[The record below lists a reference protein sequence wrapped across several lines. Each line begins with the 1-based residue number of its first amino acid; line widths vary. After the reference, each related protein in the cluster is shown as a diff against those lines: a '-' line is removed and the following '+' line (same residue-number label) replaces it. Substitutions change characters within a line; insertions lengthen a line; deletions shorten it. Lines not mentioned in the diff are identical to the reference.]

1 MDHSKAMWLLNQ
13 FRNKVSGVER
23 VTLQTIADRVGVS
36 RTTVSN
42 AFSRP
47 DQLKE
52 ELRRRIMEVAEELD
66 YPGPNPAART
76 LRRGRAGVIG
86 VVFTEALSY
95 AFADSYAVG
104 FLRGLARVAEQSGT
118 GLHLIGWPSPGVAE
132 EVIGDAVVDGFCLFS
147 PEGHPLVETVLRRRL
162 PVVTVDHPY
171 VPGVPFVGIEDRI
184 AAREVAT
191 YLLGL
196 GHRRIAIVAAQ
207 PLAVQAQTRART
219 RPVTE
224 EWLDVDLAGEHRFGA
239 GRARLAGYHDA
250 CLKAGLAWEGV
261 PIHRTTNDREIARQ
275 AAEHLLDLRPR
286 PTAVIAATD
295 EIAFGVMD
303 IAAQRG
309 IDIPGELSVVGFDDV
324 PAAEPAGLTTVR
336 QPITAKGT
344 TAGRLLLEPSRHD
357 PAPCVLMDHRLVIR
371 RTSAPPVHTA
381 H

>member
-1 MDHSKAMWLLNQ
+1 MSRLNQ
-13 FRNKVSGVER
+13 FRTRVSGVER

-47 DQLKE
+47 DQLKD
-52 ELRRRIMEVAEELD
+52 ELRQRIMEVAEDLG

-118 GLHLIGWPSPGVAE
+118 GLHLIGWPSPDVAE
-132 EVIGDAVVDGFCLFS
+132 EVIGDAVVDGFCLFT
-147 PEGHPLVETVLRRRL
+147 PEGPLVEAVMRRRL

-171 VPGVPFVGIEDRI
+171 ISGVPFVGIEDRT
-184 AAREVAT
+184 AACEVASH
-191 YLLGL
+191 LLGL
-196 GHRRIAIVAAQ
+196 GHRRIAIVAAR
-207 PLAVQAQTRART
+207 PLAAKEAYERRRGG
-219 RPVTE
+219 RPE
-224 EWLDVDLAGEHRFGA
+224 SADPRPEFDLTAAYRFGA

-250 CLKAGLAWEGV
+250 CVKAGLAWADV
-261 PIHRTTNDREIARQ
+261 PIHWTSNDREIARR
-275 AAEHLLDLRPR
+275 AAEQLLDLRPR

-303 IAAQRG
+303 VAVRRG
-309 IDIPGELSVVGFDDV
+309 IEIPGELSVVGFDDV

-336 QPITAKGT
+336 QPITEKGT
-344 TAGRLLLEPSRHD
+344 TAGRLLLEPAGED
-357 PAPCVLMDHRLVIR
+357 PAPCVIMEHRLVVR
-371 RTSAPPVHTA
+371 RSTAPPP
-381 H
+381 

>member
-1 MDHSKAMWLLNQ
+1 M
-13 FRNKVSGVER
+13 ER

-52 ELRRRIMEVAEELD
+52 ELRQRIMEVAEELD

-184 AAREVAT
+184 AAREAAT
-191 YLLGL
+191 HLLDL

-207 PLAVQAQTRART
+207 PMAAKAAAAR
-219 RPVTE
+219 PAD
-224 EWLDVDLAGEHRFGA
+224 WLDVDLAGEHRFGA

-250 CLKAGLAWEGV
+250 CLKAGVAWEDV
-261 PIHRTTNDREIARQ
+261 PIHRTTNDREIARR

-303 IAAQRG
+303 VAAQRG
-309 IDIPGELSVVGFDDV
+309 IDIPGDLSVVGFDDV

-336 QPITAKGT
+336 QPITEKGT

-357 PAPCVLMDHRLVIR
+357 PAPRVLMDHRLVIR
-371 RTSAPPVHTA
+371 RTTAAPGDALAT
-381 H
+381 

>member
-1 MDHSKAMWLLNQ
+1 
-13 FRNKVSGVER
+13 VER

-52 ELRRRIMEVAEELD
+52 ELRQRIMEVAEELD

-118 GLHLIGWPSPGVAE
+118 GLHLIGWPSPGMAE

-171 VPGVPFVGIEDRI
+171 VPGVPFVGVEDRV
-184 AAREVAT
+184 AACEVAS
-191 YLLGL
+191 YVLGL

-207 PLAVQAQTRART
+207 PMAAHVRSN
-219 RPVTE
+219 RPE
-224 EWLDVDLAGEHRFGA
+224 AGWLDVDLAGDHRFGA
-239 GRARLAGYHDA
+239 GRARLAGYRDA
-250 CLKAGLAWEGV
+250 GVKAGVDWSDV
-261 PIHRTTNDREIARQ
+261 PIHRTTNDREIARR
-275 AAEHLLDLRPR
+275 AAEHILDLRPR
-286 PTAVIAATD
+286 PTAVLAATD
-295 EIAFGVMD
+295 EIAFGVLD
-303 IAAQRG
+303 VAVQRG
-309 IDIPGELSVVGFDDV
+309 IDVPGELSVAGFDDV
-324 PAAEPAGLTTVR
+324 PAAEPTGLTTIR
-336 QPITAKGT
+336 QPITEKGA
-344 TAGRLLLEPSRHD
+344 TAGRLLLEPSRDD
-357 PAPCVLMDHRLVIR
+357 PAPCVLMEHRLVIR
-371 RTSAPPVHTA
+371 RTTGPPSDG
-381 H
+381 

>member
-1 MDHSKAMWLLNQ
+1 
-13 FRNKVSGVER
+13 VER

-52 ELRRRIMEVAEELD
+52 ELRQRIMEVAEELG

-104 FLRGLARVAEQSGT
+104 FLRGLARVAEQSST

-147 PEGHPLVETVLRRRL
+147 PEGHPLVEAVMRRRL

-171 VPGVPFVGIEDRI
+171 VPGVPFVGIEDRT
-184 AAREVAT
+184 AACEVAT
-191 YLLGL
+191 HLLDL
-196 GHRRIAIVAAQ
+196 GHRRVAIVAAQ
-207 PLAVQAQTRART
+207 PMAVQPDRRRT
-219 RPVTE
+219 SVKRGPDGSP
-224 EWLDVDLAGEHRFGA
+224 DVDLGGEHRFGA
-239 GRARLAGYHDA
+239 GRARLAGYYDA
-250 CLKAGLAWEGV
+250 CVKGRLAWENV
-261 PIHRTTNDREIARQ
+261 PLHRTTNDREIARR
-275 AAEHLLDLRPR
+275 AAERILDLWPR

-303 IAAQRG
+303 VAAQRG
-309 IDIPGELSVVGFDDV
+309 IEIPGELSVVGFDDV

-336 QPITAKGT
+336 QPIIEKGT
-344 TAGRLLLEPSRHD
+344 IAGRLLLEPVRED
-357 PAPCVLMDHRLVIR
+357 PAPCVLMEHRLVVR
-371 RTSAPPVHTA
+371 RTTAPPP
-381 H
+381 

>member
-1 MDHSKAMWLLNQ
+1 M
-13 FRNKVSGVER
+13 ER

-52 ELRRRIMEVAEELD
+52 ELRQRIMEVAEELD
-66 YPGPNPAART
+66 YPGPSPAART

-184 AAREVAT
+184 AACEVAT
-191 YLLGL
+191 YLLDL

-207 PLAVQAQTRART
+207 PAHQRTSAQPQAG
-219 RPVTE
+219 PDG
-224 EWLDVDLAGEHRFGA
+224 WLDVDLSGEHRFGA

-250 CLKAGLAWEGV
+250 CLKTGLAWEDV
-261 PIHRTTNDREIARQ
+261 PLHRTTNDREIARR
-275 AAEHLLDLRPR
+275 AAGQLLDLRPR

-295 EIAFGVMD
+295 EIALGVMD
-303 IAAQRG
+303 VAAQRG
-309 IDIPGELSVVGFDDV
+309 IAIPGELSVVGFDDV

-336 QPITAKGT
+336 QPITEKGT
-344 TAGRLLLEPSRHD
+344 TAGRLLLEPAQDD
-357 PAPCVLMDHRLVIR
+357 PAPCVLMDHRLVVR
-371 RTSAPPVHTA
+371 RTTAPPP
-381 H
+381 

>member
-1 MDHSKAMWLLNQ
+1 
-13 FRNKVSGVER
+13 VER

-47 DQLKE
+47 DQLNE
-52 ELRRRIMEVAEELD
+52 ELRRRILEVAEELD

-118 GLHLIGWPSPGVAE
+118 GLHLIGWPSADAAE

-147 PEGHPLVETVLRRRL
+147 PEGHSLVEIVLRRRL
-162 PVVTVDHPY
+162 PMVTVDHPY
-171 VPGVPFVGIEDRI
+171 VEGVPFVGVEDRA
-184 AAREVAT
+184 AAREAAT
-191 YLLGL
+191 HLLAL
-196 GHRRIAIVAAQ
+196 GHRRIAIVAS
-207 PLAVQAQTRART
+207 
-219 RPVTE
+219 RPMAGRSEDWADTE
-224 EWLDVDLAGEHRFGA
+224 PPGEHRFGA

-250 CLKAGLAWEGV
+250 CVKAGLDWASV
-261 PIHRTTNDREIARQ
+261 PIHRTVNDREVARR
-275 AAEHLLDLRPR
+275 AAARLLDLDPR
-286 PTAVIAATD
+286 PTAVIAGTD
-295 EIAFGVMD
+295 EIAFGIMD
-303 IAAQRG
+303 VAAQRG

-336 QPITAKGT
+336 QPITEKGT
-344 TAGRLLLEPSRHD
+344 TAGRLLLEPSR
-357 PAPCVLMDHRLVIR
+357 PAQRVVMPHEFVVR
-371 RTSAPPVHTA
+371 RTTAPPAVP
-381 H
+381 

>member
-1 MDHSKAMWLLNQ
+1 
-13 FRNKVSGVER
+13 VER

-52 ELRRRIMEVAEELD
+52 ELRQRIMEVAEELD
-66 YPGPNPAART
+66 YPGPNAAART

-147 PEGHPLVETVLRRRL
+147 PGGHPLVETVLRRRL

-184 AAREVAT
+184 AAREAAT
-191 YLLGL
+191 CLLDL

-207 PLAVQAQTRART
+207 PMAAQAPTGQSRSASRT
-219 RPVTE
+219 RGRKDD
-224 EWLDVDLAGEHRFGA
+224 WLNVDLAGEHRFGA
-239 GRARLAGYHDA
+239 GHARLAGYHDA
-250 CLKAGLAWEGV
+250 CLTAGLAWEDV
-261 PIHRTTNDREIARQ
+261 PLYRTTNDREVARQ
-275 AAEHLLDLRPR
+275 AAGHLLDLRPR

-295 EIAFGVMD
+295 EIAFGVLD
-303 IAAQRG
+303 VAAQRG
-309 IDIPGELSVVGFDDV
+309 IDVPGELSVVGFDDV

-357 PAPCVLMDHRLVIR
+357 PAPCVLMDHQLVIR
-371 RTSAPPVHTA
+371 RSTASAP
-381 H
+381 

>member
-1 MDHSKAMWLLNQ
+1 M
-13 FRNKVSGVER
+13 ER

-47 DQLKE
+47 DQLKQ
-52 ELRRRIMEVAEELD
+52 ELRQRIMEVAEELD

-86 VVFTEALSY
+86 VVFTETLSY

-147 PEGHPLVETVLRRRL
+147 PEAHPLVETVLRRRL

-171 VPGVPFVGIEDRI
+171 VPGVPFVGIEDR
-184 AAREVAT
+184 AAASEAAT
-191 YLLGL
+191 CLLEL
-196 GHRRIAIVAAQ
+196 GHRHIAIIAAQ
-207 PLAVQAQTRART
+207 PMAAQVPGRGHEQA
-219 RPVTE
+219 
-224 EWLDVDLAGEHRFGA
+224 WLDIDLAAAHRFGA
-239 GRARLAGYHDA
+239 GRARVAGYHDA
-250 CLKAGLAWEGV
+250 CLKAGLSWSEI
-261 PIHRTTNDREIARQ
+261 PIHPTTNDREIARR
-275 AAEHLLDLRPR
+275 AAARILDLDPR

-303 IAAQRG
+303 VAAQRG
-309 IDIPGELSVVGFDDV
+309 IGIPDELSVVGFDDV

-336 QPITAKGT
+336 QPITEKGT
-344 TAGRLLLEPSRHD
+344 TAGRLLLEPSRDD
-357 PAPCVLMDHRLVIR
+357 PAPCVLMEHRLIVR
-371 RTSAPPVHTA
+371 RTTAPPPRTKRNS
-381 H
+381 

>member
-1 MDHSKAMWLLNQ
+1 MWLLNQ
-13 FRNKVSGVER
+13 FRNRVSCVER

-52 ELRRRIMEVAEELD
+52 ELRQRIMEVAEELD

-171 VPGVPFVGIEDRI
+171 VPGVPFVGIEDRL

-207 PLAVQAQTRART
+207 PMAVRPVAARPPAT
-219 RPVTE
+219 RPRMIQNPAD
-224 EWLDVDLAGEHRFGA
+224 WLDVDLSEEHRFGA

-250 CLKAGLAWEGV
+250 CLKAGLPWEDV
-261 PIHRTTNDREIARQ
+261 PLHRTTNDREIARR
-275 AAEHLLDLRPR
+275 AAGQLLDLRPR

-303 IAAQRG
+303 VAAQRG

-357 PAPCVLMDHRLVIR
+357 PAPCVLMDHHLVIR
-371 RTSAPPVHTA
+371 RSTAPPP
-381 H
+381 

>member
-1 MDHSKAMWLLNQ
+1 M
-13 FRNKVSGVER
+13 ER

-52 ELRRRIMEVAEELD
+52 ELRQRIMEVAEELD

-118 GLHLIGWPSPGVAE
+118 GLHLIGWPSPGMAE

-147 PEGHPLVETVLRRRL
+147 PEGHPLVEAVLRRRL
-162 PVVTVDHPY
+162 PIVTVDFPY
-171 VPGVPFVGIEDRI
+171 VPGVPFVGIEDRT
-184 AAREVAT
+184 AAQEVASH
-191 YLLGL
+191 LLDL

-207 PLAVQAQTRART
+207 ALAAQPVQPRASAQWLASV
-219 RPVTE
+219 PAQAGPSG
-224 EWLDVDLAGEHRFGA
+224 WLDVDLSGEHRFGA
-239 GRARLAGYHDA
+239 GRARLAGYRNA
-250 CLKAGLAWEGV
+250 CLDAGLAWESV
-261 PIHRTTNDREIARQ
+261 PIHRTTNDREIARR
-275 AAEHLLDLRPR
+275 AAEQLLDLRPR

-303 IAAQRG
+303 VAAQRG
-309 IDIPGELSVVGFDDV
+309 IEIPGDLSVVGFDDV

-336 QPITAKGT
+336 QPSTEKGA
-344 TAGRLLLEPSRHD
+344 TAGRLLLESAHED

-371 RTSAPPVHTA
+371 RTTAPPS
-381 H
+381 

>member
-1 MDHSKAMWLLNQ
+1 MSLLNQ
-13 FRNKVSGVER
+13 FRNRVSDVER

-52 ELRRRIMEVAEELD
+52 ELRQRIMEVAEELD

-184 AAREVAT
+184 AAREVAAH
-191 YLLGL
+191 LLDL

-207 PLAVQAQTRART
+207 PQATQPRT
-219 RPVTE
+219 RPGAARPLTG

-250 CLKAGLAWEGV
+250 CQKAGLAWEDV
-261 PIHRTTNDREIARQ
+261 PLHRTTNDREIARR
-275 AAEHLLDLRPR
+275 AAVHLLDLRPR

-303 IAAQRG
+303 VAAQRG
-309 IDIPGELSVVGFDDV
+309 IDIPRELSVVGFDDV

-344 TAGRLLLEPSRHD
+344 TAGRLLLEPSRYD
-357 PAPCVLMDHRLVIR
+357 PAPCVLMEHQLVIR
-371 RTSAPPVHTA
+371 RTTSPPGEA
-381 H
+381 AG

>member
-1 MDHSKAMWLLNQ
+1 
-13 FRNKVSGVER
+13 VER

-52 ELRRRIMEVAEELD
+52 ELRQRIMEVAEELD

-171 VPGVPFVGIEDRI
+171 VPGVPFVGIEDRL

-191 YLLGL
+191 YLLSL

-207 PLAVQAQTRART
+207 PMAAQPVRARPMAT
-219 RPVTE
+219 RPRTALAGRAGTE
-224 EWLDVDLAGEHRFGA
+224 GVPDWLDVDLSGEHRFGA

-250 CLKAGLAWEGV
+250 CEKAGLAWKDV
-261 PIHRTTNDREIARQ
+261 PLHRTTNDREVARR
-275 AAEHLLDLRPR
+275 AAGQLLDLRPR

-303 IAAQRG
+303 VAAQRG

-357 PAPCVLMDHRLVIR
+357 PAPCVLMDHHLVVR
-371 RTSAPPVHTA
+371 RSTAPAP
-381 H
+381 

>member
-1 MDHSKAMWLLNQ
+1 M
-13 FRNKVSGVER
+13 ER

-52 ELRRRIMEVAEELD
+52 GLRQRIMEVAEDLG

-147 PEGHPLVETVLRRRL
+147 PEGHPLVETVLRRRM

-184 AAREVAT
+184 AAREVAAH
-191 YLLGL
+191 LLDL

-207 PLAVQAQTRART
+207 PMAVQVRPAESRT
-219 RPVTE
+219 G
-224 EWLDVDLAGEHRFGA
+224 WLEVDLAGEHRFGA

-250 CLKAGLAWEGV
+250 CLDAGVAWGDV
-261 PIHRTTNDREIARQ
+261 PIHRTTNDREIARR

-303 IAAQRG
+303 VAAQRG
-309 IDIPGELSVVGFDDV
+309 IDVPRDLSVVGFDDV

-336 QPITAKGT
+336 QPITEKGT

-357 PAPCVLMDHRLVIR
+357 PSPCVLMEHHLVIR
-371 RTSAPPVHTA
+371 RTTAPPG
-381 H
+381 

>member
-1 MDHSKAMWLLNQ
+1 VQ
-13 FRNKVSGVER
+13 R

-42 AFSRP
+42 AYSRP

-52 ELRRRIMEVAEELD
+52 GLRRRILEVAEDLG

-104 FLRGLARVAEQSGT
+104 FLRGLARVAEQAGT

-171 VPGVPFVGIEDRI
+171 VPGVPFVGIEDRTAACEI
-184 AAREVAT
+184 AS

-196 GHRRIAIVAAQ
+196 GHRRIAIVAAR
-207 PLAVQAQTRART
+207 PMAAQAHGGAGVRAADA
-219 RPVTE
+219 
-224 EWLDVDLAGEHRFGA
+224 WLDVDLSAAHRFGA

-250 CLKAGLAWEGV
+250 CVEAGLDWAGV
-261 PIHRTTNDREIARQ
+261 PIHPTANDREIARR
-275 AAEHLLDLRPR
+275 AAEKLLDLRPR

-303 IAAQRG
+303 VALRRG
-309 IDIPGELSVVGFDDV
+309 IDVPGELSVAGFDDV

-336 QPITAKGT
+336 QPSTEKGT
-344 TAGRLLLEPSRHD
+344 TAGRLLLEPAGEE
-357 PAPCVLMDHRLVIR
+357 PAPCVIMEHRLVVR
-371 RTSAPPVHTA
+371 RSTAPPPRTR
-381 H
+381 

>member
-1 MDHSKAMWLLNQ
+1 MWRLNQ
-13 FRNKVSGVER
+13 FRNRVFRVER

-52 ELRRRIMEVAEELD
+52 ELRLRIMEVAEELD

-184 AAREVAT
+184 AAREAAS

-196 GHRRIAIVAAQ
+196 GHRHVAIVAAQ
-207 PLAVQAQTRART
+207 PMAAQPRPARPAA
-219 RPVTE
+219 RHGGGNAD
-224 EWLDVDLAGEHRFGA
+224 WLDVDLSEDHRFGA

-250 CLKAGLAWEGV
+250 CLKAGLAWDDV
-261 PIHRTTNDREIARQ
+261 PLHRTTNDREVARR
-275 AAEHLLDLRPR
+275 AAAHLLDLRPR

-295 EIAFGVMD
+295 EIAFGVLD
-303 IAAQRG
+303 VAAQRG
-309 IDIPGELSVVGFDDV
+309 VDVPGELSVIGFDDV

-357 PAPCVLMDHRLVIR
+357 PAPCVLMEHQLVVR
-371 RTSAPPVHTA
+371 RTTAPPA
-381 H
+381 

>member
-1 MDHSKAMWLLNQ
+1 VQ
-13 FRNKVSGVER
+13 R

-52 ELRRRIMEVAEELD
+52 ELRRRILKAAEDLG

-76 LRRGRAGVIG
+76 LRRGRAGAIG

-171 VPGVPFVGIEDRI
+171 VPGVPFVGIEDRV
-184 AAREVAT
+184 AACEVASHV
-191 YLLGL
+191 LGL
-196 GHRRIAIVAAQ
+196 GHRRIAVVAAQ
-207 PLAVQAQTRART
+207 PQPAAGARET
-219 RPVTE
+219 G
-224 EWLDVDLAGEHRFGA
+224 EWLDVDLSAGHRFGA

-250 CLKAGLAWEGV
+250 CVKAGLDWAGV
-261 PIHRTTNDREIARQ
+261 PIHRTTNDREIARR
-275 AAEHLLDLRPR
+275 AAEKLLDLRPR
-286 PTAVIAATD
+286 PTAVLAATD

-303 IAAQRG
+303 VAVRRG
-309 IDIPGELSVVGFDDV
+309 IDVPGELSVAGFDDV
-324 PAAEPAGLTTVR
+324 PAAEPAGLTTVH
-336 QPITAKGT
+336 QPITEKGI
-344 TAGRLLLEPSRHD
+344 TAGRLLLGPSGGEES
-357 PAPCVLMDHRLVIR
+357 PCVIMGHRLVER
-371 RTSAPPVHTA
+371 GSTAPPS
-381 H
+381 

>member
-1 MDHSKAMWLLNQ
+1 MQ
-13 FRNKVSGVER
+13 R

-52 ELRRRIMEVAEELD
+52 ELRRRILEVAEDLG

-104 FLRGLARVAEQSGT
+104 FLRGLARVAEESGT

-171 VPGVPFVGIEDRI
+171 VPGVPFVGIEDRT
-184 AAREVAT
+184 AACEVASH
-191 YLLGL
+191 LLGL
-196 GHRRIAIVAAQ
+196 GHRHIAIVAAQ
-207 PLAVQAQTRART
+207 PMAAQASAGA
-219 RPVTE
+219 PVTG
-224 EWLDVDLAGEHRFGA
+224 EWLDVDLSAAHRFGA

-250 CLKAGLAWEGV
+250 CVEAGLDWAGI
-261 PIHRTTNDREIARQ
+261 PIHRTTNDREIARR
-275 AAEHLLDLRPR
+275 AAEKLLDLRPR
-286 PTAVIAATD
+286 PTAVLAATD
-295 EIAFGVMD
+295 EIAFGVLD
-303 IAAQRG
+303 VAVRRG
-309 IDIPGELSVVGFDDV
+309 IDVPGELSVAGFDDV
-324 PAAEPAGLTTVR
+324 PAAEPAGLTTVH
-336 QPITAKGT
+336 QPITEKGT
-344 TAGRLLLEPSRHD
+344 TAGHLLLEPAGEES
-357 PAPCVLMDHRLVIR
+357 APCVIMEHRLVVR
-371 RTSAPPVHTA
+371 GTTAPPP
-381 H
+381 

>member
-1 MDHSKAMWLLNQ
+1 
-13 FRNKVSGVER
+13 VER

-47 DQLKE
+47 DQLKD

-66 YPGPNPAART
+66 YPGPNAAART

-147 PEGHPLVETVLRRRL
+147 PEGHPLVETVMRRRL

-184 AAREVAT
+184 AASEAAGC
-191 YLLGL
+191 LLEL
-196 GHRRIAIVAAQ
+196 GHRRIAIIAAQ
-207 PLAVQAQTRART
+207 PMAAQRG
-219 RPVTE
+219 VSDE
-224 EWLDVDLAGEHRFGA
+224 HGWLDVDFGAEHRFGA

-250 CLKAGLAWEGV
+250 CLKAGLAWSDI
-261 PIHRTTNDREIARQ
+261 PIHPTTNDREIARR
-275 AAEHLLDLRPR
+275 AAARMLDLDPR

-303 IAAQRG
+303 VAAQRG

-336 QPITAKGT
+336 QPITEKGT
-344 TAGRLLLEPSRHD
+344 TAGRLLLEPSRQD
-357 PAPCVLMDHRLVIR
+357 PAPRVLMEHRLIVR
-371 RTSAPPVHTA
+371 RTTAPPVRTKRNA
-381 H
+381 

>member
-1 MDHSKAMWLLNQ
+1 MTLLNQ
-13 FRNKVSGVER
+13 FRIRVPRVER

-47 DQLKE
+47 DQLKK
-52 ELRRRIMEVAEELD
+52 ELRQRIMEVAEELD
-66 YPGPNPAART
+66 YPGPNAAART
-76 LRRGRAGVIG
+76 LRRGRAGAIG

-171 VPGVPFVGIEDRI
+171 VPGVPFVGIEDRL
-184 AAREVAT
+184 AASEAAGC
-191 YLLGL
+191 LLDA
-196 GHRRIAIVAAQ
+196 GHRRIAIIAAR
-207 PLAVQAQTRART
+207 PMAVRAPEDRN
-219 RPVTE
+219 
-224 EWLDVDLAGEHRFGA
+224 WLDVDFAAGHRFGA

-250 CLKAGLAWEGV
+250 CLKAGLDWNGIT
-261 PIHRTTNDREIARQ
+261 IHPTTNDREIARR
-275 AAEHLLDLRPR
+275 AAARILDEDPR

-303 IAAQRG
+303 VAAQRG
-309 IDIPGELSVVGFDDV
+309 IDIPGELSVIGFDDV

-336 QPITAKGT
+336 QPITEKGT

-357 PAPCVLMDHRLVIR
+357 PAPCVLMAHRLIAR
-371 RTSAPPVHTA
+371 RTVAPPP
-381 H
+381 